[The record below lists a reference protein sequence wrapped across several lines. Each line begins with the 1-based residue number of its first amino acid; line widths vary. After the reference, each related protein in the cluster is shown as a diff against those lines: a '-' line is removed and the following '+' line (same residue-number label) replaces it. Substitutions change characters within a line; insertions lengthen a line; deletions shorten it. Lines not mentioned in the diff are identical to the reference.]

1 MELANL
7 LYLCMREA
15 REFQEIILKYAY
27 PRIIR
32 SLSIKF
38 FLIKKLTKRELQQ
51 IRRESEK
58 NEKKI

>member
-7 LYLCMREA
+7 LYLCMREV

-38 FLIKKLTKRELQQ
+38 FLIKKLTKREFVAKT
-51 IRRESEK
+51 EK
-58 NEKKI
+58 GG